1 MGREKDRRLLSEI
14 SRDMFPDFIFLHLRD
29 LWAVDGLYFLGIE
42 KQFGTEAAT
51 EIDRKV
57 WEAMGKIEARRLKE
71 FLGLNGSDIPSMIKA
86 LRFSGW
92 ALDLEDKEIVVEKE
106 KAIVRNIRCRVQN
119 TRITKGLDEF
129 PCKKV
134 RWGFLKS
141 FAREFNPDIIVD
153 CNVCPPDEHPSDL
166 WCEWEFKIKKK

>member
-1 MGREKDRRLLSEI
+1 MSRVEDRKIIEDIPKEKLA
-14 SRDMFPDFIFLHLRD
+14 DFIFMHLRNM
-29 LWAVDGLYFLGIE
+29 WAVDGLYFLGIE
-42 KQFGTEAAT
+42 EQFGTKAAT

-57 WEAMGKIEARRLKE
+57 WEVMGKIEARRLKE
-71 FLGLNGSDIPSMIKA
+71 LLGLSGSDIPSMIKA

-106 KAIVRNIRCRVQN
+106 KAIVRNIKCRVQN
-119 TRITKGLDEF
+119 TRTAKGLDEF

-141 FAREFNPDIIVD
+141 FAQEFNPDIIVD
-153 CNVCPPDEHPSDL
+153 CNVCPPDEHPIDL